1 MSLAHQAVP
10 AVSSIDFPFE
20 GELIISPHY
29 SIRATAK
36 DARAVEVSIDAG
48 PWKQARSADG
58 HWYYD
63 WTGYA
68 PGAHVVCVR
77 VTHHDGGQETLRP
90 RALRVAF
97 QPQGTTGLQ
106 LPAVAEPSGI
116 DRALWV
122 LRNQNVQFVQLW
134 FTDIGGKPWRICL
147 PIEHINE
154 EAFTAGITLDGPSTS
169 LSFKSYINLLPDPA
183 AIFKDPLATIP
194 TAAIFCD
201 LVEPTDVG
209 AGLGVRQVLRR
220 AVDTLSK
227 VEPGLRATVGAEP
240 EFYLLE
246 QNGQPVPEE
255 DLWDFVE
262 DLCKTLQDAGIKSEG
277 FRFGPA
283 RGQGRVQMRW
293 TDPVRTADH
302 VVLYRW
308 FARLLARRRGKML
321 SFQPRPD
328 QCDGAVSM
336 PVHHSL
342 WLGVENAFHDANG
355 WQQTSDRCRHY
366 VGGILQ
372 HSSALAALVAPT
384 AGSFPLRAGSQKSLI
399 KPLLSSTSTEALCR
413 VPERQVHSTGRRV
426 KFRAG
431 NADANPYLSLAATI
445 LAGVDGISRQ
455 VEPSIDRPTH
465 QLPGT
470 LDEALQA
477 LNHDRGFLLAGGFT
491 DRLIDAWIPAR
502 RRGPA
507 RPARAGGA
515 APGLKHGGRP
525 RVPPPPRF
533 RRPR

>member
-1 MSLAHQAVP
+1 MSIVHQSSP

-29 SIRATAK
+29 SVRVTASE
-36 DARAVEVSIDAG
+36 ARAVEVSIDAG
-48 PWKQARSADG
+48 AWKPCRKADAY
-58 HWYYD
+58 WYYD

-77 VTHHDGGQETLRP
+77 VTHQDGEQETLRP

-122 LRNQNVQFVQLW
+122 LRNQKVEFVQLW

-147 PIEHINE
+147 PIEHITE

-194 TAAIFCD
+194 TAAIICD

-209 AGLGVRQVLRR
+209 AGLGVRQVLRS
-220 AVDTLSK
+220 AVDALSK
-227 VEPGLRATVGAEP
+227 LEPGLRATVGAEP

-246 QNGQPVPEE
+246 QDGTPVPEE

-262 DLCKTLQDAGIKSEG
+262 DLCGTLQQAGIKSEG

-283 RGQGRVQMRW
+283 KGQGRVQMRW

-302 VVLYRW
+302 VILYRW
-308 FARLLARRRGKML
+308 FARLLARRRGKKL
-321 SFQPRPD
+321 SFQAQPA
-328 QCDGAVSM
+328 QTSGAVTM
-336 PVHHSL
+336 PMHHSL
-342 WLGVENAFHDANG
+342 WLGVENAFHDPNG
-355 WQQTSDRCRHY
+355 WQQTSERCLHY
-366 VGGILQ
+366 AGGIVE
-372 HSSALAALVAPT
+372 HAAAISALVAPT
-384 AGSFPLRAGSQKSLI
+384 IGSYPLRCGSQQSTL
-399 KPLLSSTSTEALCR
+399 KPMLSATSTEALCR
-413 VPERQVHSTGRRV
+413 VPERQLHSGGRRV

-431 NADANPYLSLAATI
+431 NADANPYLALAATI
-445 LAGVDGISRQ
+445 LAGVDGMARKI
-455 VEPSIDRPTH
+455 EAPIDSPKHQMPTS
-465 QLPGT
+465 
-470 LDEALQA
+470 LDESLLA
-477 LNHDRGFLLAGGFT
+477 LNADRGFLLAGGFT
-491 DRLIDAWIPAR
+491 DRLIDAWISE
-502 RRGPA
+502 RRG
-507 RPARAGGA
+507 RPDRSALEG
-515 APGLKHGGRP
+515 
-525 RVPPPPRF
+525 
-533 RRPR
+533 